1 MKSMTGFS
9 EASLNKDGI
18 QFKCFV
24 KSLNSRFIEV
34 NIKLPN
40 NLKKHEGWIRDLIKK
55 NFARGKIDLDLYYT
69 SPPKEHLKVS
79 DNFIKLVK
87 QNEQNAI
94 SKGLDLVPASY
105 LDLLRLRDSIQ
116 SDYVLSETSLKALI
130 KKSSVKLTQTRDVE
144 GKTISKDMK
153 KLTAKMQKSINKI
166 KRLEKH
172 NTQHLQKKFKRIKAE
187 LKLSDKEI
195 NMNEIFSSFSKADIN
210 EEVVRFQSHLDL
222 VSKLMKTND
231 LIGKKLDFY
240 TQEMLRETNTL
251 SSKALIAEIKNEA
264 VELKTLIEK
273 MKEHAQNVE

>member
-55 NFARGKIDLDLYYT
+55 SFARGKIDMDLHYT

-87 QNEQNAI
+87 QNEKNAK
-94 SKGLDLVPASY
+94 SKGLDLVGASY
-105 LDLLRLRDSIQ
+105 LDLVRLRDSIQ
-116 SDYVLSETSLKALI
+116 SDYVLSEKALKALI
-130 KKSSVKLTQTRDVE
+130 KESLAKLAKTREAE
-144 GKTISKDMK
+144 GKTTNADMK
-153 KLTAKMQKSINKI
+153 RLSSKMQKSLNKI
-166 KRLEKH
+166 KRMEKQ
-172 NTQHLQKKFKRIKAE
+172 NTQHMQKKFKRIKAE
-187 LKLSDKEI
+187 LKLSNKEI
-195 NMNEIFSSFSKADIN
+195 NMNEVFSSFSKADIN

-222 VSKLMKTND
+222 VTKLMKSKD

-264 VELKTLIEK
+264 VELKSLIEK

>member
-24 KSLNSRFIEV
+24 KSLNSRFVEV

-55 NFARGKIDLDLYYT
+55 SFGRGKIDMDLHYT

-87 QNEQNAI
+87 QNEKNAK
-94 SKGLDLVPASY
+94 SKGLDLVGASY
-105 LDLLRLRDSIQ
+105 LDLVRLRDSIQ
-116 SDYVLSETSLKALI
+116 SDYVLSEIALKALI
-130 KKSSVKLTQTRDVE
+130 KKSLAKLAKTREAE
-144 GKTISKDMK
+144 GKTINADMK
-153 KLTAKMQKSINKI
+153 KLSSKMQKSMNKI
-166 KRLEKH
+166 KRMEKQ
-172 NTQHLQKKFKRIKAE
+172 NTQHMQKKFKRIKAE
-187 LKLSDKEI
+187 LKLSNKEI
-195 NMNEIFSSFSKADIN
+195 NMNEVFSSFSKADIN

-222 VSKLMKTND
+222 VNKLMKSKD

-251 SSKALIAEIKNEA
+251 SSKALIADIKNEA
-264 VELKTLIEK
+264 VELKSLIEK

>member
-1 MKSMTGFS
+1 MTGFS

-130 KKSSVKLTQTRDVE
+130 KKSLVKLTQTRDVE

>member
-1 MKSMTGFS
+1 
-9 EASLNKDGI
+9 
-18 QFKCFV
+18 
-24 KSLNSRFIEV
+24 
-34 NIKLPN
+34 LPS

-87 QNEQNAI
+87 QNEKNAKA
-94 SKGLDLVPASY
+94 KGLDLIAASY

-130 KKSSVKLTQTRDVE
+130 KKSLVKLTQTRDVE
-144 GKTISKDMK
+144 GKSINKDMK
-153 KLTAKMQKSINKI
+153 KLTATMQKSINKI
-166 KRLEKH
+166 QRLEKH
-172 NTQHLQKKFKRIKAE
+172 NTQHLQKKFKRIKSE

-195 NMNEIFSSFSKADIN
+195 NMNEVFSSFNKADIN

>member
-34 NIKLPN
+34 NIKLPS

-87 QNEQNAI
+87 QNEKNAKA
-94 SKGLDLVPASY
+94 KGLDLIAASY
-105 LDLLRLRDSIQ
+105 LDLLRRRDSIQ

-130 KKSSVKLTQTRDVE
+130 KKSLVKLTQTRDVE
-144 GKTISKDMK
+144 GKSINKDMK
-153 KLTAKMQKSINKI
+153 KLTATMQKSINKI
-166 KRLEKH
+166 QRLEKH
-172 NTQHLQKKFKRIKAE
+172 NTQHLQKKFKRIKSE

-195 NMNEIFSSFSKADIN
+195 NMNEVFSSFNKADIN

>member
-34 NIKLPN
+34 NIKLPS

-87 QNEQNAI
+87 QNEENAK
-94 SKGLDLVPASY
+94 SKGLDLIPASY

-130 KKSSVKLTQTRDVE
+130 KKSLVKLTQTRDVE
-144 GKTISKDMK
+144 GKSINKDMK
-153 KLTAKMQKSINKI
+153 KLTATMQKSINKI
-166 KRLEKH
+166 QRLEKH
-172 NTQHLQKKFKRIKAE
+172 NTQHLQKKFKRIKSE

-195 NMNEIFSSFSKADIN
+195 NMNEVFSSFNKADIN

>member
-24 KSLNSRFIEV
+24 KSLNSRFVEV

-55 NFARGKIDLDLYYT
+55 SFARGKIDLDLHYT

-87 QNEQNAI
+87 QNEKNAK
-94 SKGLDLVPASY
+94 SKGLDLIGASY
-105 LDLLRLRDSIQ
+105 LDLVRLRDSIQ
-116 SDYVLSETSLKALI
+116 SDYVLSETALKALI
-130 KKSSVKLTQTRDVE
+130 KKSLAKLAKTREVE
-144 GKTISKDMK
+144 GKTTNADMK
-153 KLTAKMQKSINKI
+153 RLSSKMQKSLNKI
-166 KRLEKH
+166 KRMEKQ
-172 NTQHLQKKFKRIKAE
+172 NTQHMQKKFKRIKAE
-187 LKLSDKEI
+187 LKLSNKEI
-195 NMNEIFSSFSKADIN
+195 NMNEVFSSFSKADIN

-222 VSKLMKTND
+222 VTKLMKSKD

-251 SSKALIAEIKNEA
+251 SSKALIAKIKNEA
-264 VELKTLIEK
+264 GELKSLIEK

>member
-34 NIKLPN
+34 NIKLPS

-87 QNEQNAI
+87 QNEKNAKA
-94 SKGLDLVPASY
+94 KGLDLIAASY

-130 KKSSVKLTQTRDVE
+130 KKSLVKLTQTRDVE
-144 GKTISKDMK
+144 GKSINKDMK
-153 KLTAKMQKSINKI
+153 KLTARMQKSINKI
-166 KRLEKH
+166 QRLEKH
-172 NTQHLQKKFKRIKAE
+172 NTQHLQKKFKRIKSE

-195 NMNEIFSSFSKADIN
+195 NMNEVFSSFNKADIN

-222 VSKLMKTND
+222 VSKLMKAND

>member
-1 MKSMTGFS
+1 MTGFS

-40 NLKKHEGWIRDLIKK
+40 NLKKHEGWIRELIKK
-55 NFARGKIDLDLYYT
+55 RFARGKIDMDLHYT

-79 DNFIKLVK
+79 DSFIKLVAT
-87 QNEQNAI
+87 NEKNAK
-94 SKGLDLVPASY
+94 SKGLDLIGASY
-105 LDLLRLRDSIQ
+105 LDLVRLRDSIQ
-116 SDYVLSETSLKALI
+116 SDYVLSETALKTLVKESLA
-130 KKSSVKLTQTRDVE
+130 KLAETREAE
-144 GKTISKDMK
+144 GKTTNSDMK
-153 KLTAKMQKSINKI
+153 KLSSKMQKSLNKI
-166 KRLEKH
+166 KRLEKQ
-172 NTQHLQKKFKRIKAE
+172 NTKHMQKKFKRIKAE
-187 LKLSDKEI
+187 LKLGNKEI
-195 NMNEIFSSFSKADIN
+195 NMNEVFSSFSKADIN

-222 VSKLMKTND
+222 VNELMESED

-240 TQEMLRETNTL
+240 TQEMFREANTL

-264 VELKTLIEK
+264 VELKCLIEK

>member
-1 MKSMTGFS
+1 MTGFS

-55 NFARGKIDLDLYYT
+55 SFARGKIDMDLHYT

-87 QNEQNAI
+87 QNEKNAK
-94 SKGLDLVPASY
+94 SKGLDLVGASY
-105 LDLLRLRDSIQ
+105 LDLVRLRDSIQ
-116 SDYVLSETSLKALI
+116 SDYVLSETALKTLI
-130 KKSSVKLTQTRDVE
+130 KKSLAKLAKTREAE
-144 GKTISKDMK
+144 GKTTNADMK
-153 KLTAKMQKSINKI
+153 RLSSKMQKSLNKI
-166 KRLEKH
+166 KRMEKQ
-172 NTQHLQKKFKRIKAE
+172 NTQHMQKKFKRIKAE
-187 LKLSDKEI
+187 LKLSNKEI
-195 NMNEIFSSFSKADIN
+195 NMNEVFSSFSKADIN

-222 VSKLMKTND
+222 VTKLMKSKD

-264 VELKTLIEK
+264 VELKSLIEK

>member
-1 MKSMTGFS
+1 MTGFS

-55 NFARGKIDLDLYYT
+55 SFARGKIDMDLHYT

-87 QNEQNAI
+87 QNEKNAK
-94 SKGLDLVPASY
+94 SKGLDLVGASY
-105 LDLLRLRDSIQ
+105 LDLVRLRDSIQ
-116 SDYVLSETSLKALI
+116 SDYVLSETALKALI
-130 KKSSVKLTQTRDVE
+130 KESLAKLAKTREAE
-144 GKTISKDMK
+144 GKTTNADMK
-153 KLTAKMQKSINKI
+153 RLSSKMQKSLNKI
-166 KRLEKH
+166 KRMEKQ
-172 NTQHLQKKFKRIKAE
+172 NTQHMQKKFKRIKAE
-187 LKLSDKEI
+187 LKLSNKEI
-195 NMNEIFSSFSKADIN
+195 NMNEVFSSFSKADIN

-222 VSKLMKTND
+222 VTKLMKSKD

-264 VELKTLIEK
+264 VELKSLIEK

>member
-55 NFARGKIDLDLYYT
+55 SFARGKIDMDLHYT

-87 QNEQNAI
+87 QNEKNAK
-94 SKGLDLVPASY
+94 SKGLDLVGASY
-105 LDLLRLRDSIQ
+105 LDLVRLRDSIQ
-116 SDYVLSETSLKALI
+116 SDYVLSEIALKALI
-130 KKSSVKLTQTRDVE
+130 KKSLAKLAKTREAE
-144 GKTISKDMK
+144 GKTINADMK
-153 KLTAKMQKSINKI
+153 KLSSKMQKSMNKI
-166 KRLEKH
+166 KRMEKQ
-172 NTQHLQKKFKRIKAE
+172 NTQHMQKKFKRIKAE
-187 LKLSDKEI
+187 LKLSNKES
-195 NMNEIFSSFSKADIN
+195 NMNEVFSSFSKADIN

-222 VSKLMKTND
+222 VTKLMKSKD

-251 SSKALIAEIKNEA
+251 SSKALIADIKNEA
-264 VELKTLIEK
+264 VELKSLIEK

>member
-1 MKSMTGFS
+1 MTGFS

-87 QNEQNAI
+87 QNEKNAI

-130 KKSSVKLTQTRDVE
+130 KKSLVKLTQTRDVE

>member
-55 NFARGKIDLDLYYT
+55 SFARGKIDMDLHYT

-87 QNEQNAI
+87 QNEKNAK
-94 SKGLDLVPASY
+94 SKGLDLVGASY
-105 LDLLRLRDSIQ
+105 LDLVRLRDSIQ
-116 SDYVLSETSLKALI
+116 SDYVLSEIALKALI
-130 KKSSVKLTQTRDVE
+130 KKSLAKLAKTREAE
-144 GKTISKDMK
+144 GKTINADMK
-153 KLTAKMQKSINKI
+153 KLSSKMQKSMNKI
-166 KRLEKH
+166 KRMEKQ
-172 NTQHLQKKFKRIKAE
+172 NTQHMQKKFKRIKAE
-187 LKLSDKEI
+187 LKLSNKEI
-195 NMNEIFSSFSKADIN
+195 NMNEVFSSFNKADIN

-222 VSKLMKTND
+222 VSKLMKSKD

-264 VELKTLIEK
+264 VELKSLIEK

>member
-9 EASLNKDGI
+9 EATLNKDGI

-55 NFARGKIDLDLYYT
+55 SFARGKIDMDLHYT

-87 QNEQNAI
+87 QNEKNAKT
-94 SKGLDLVPASY
+94 KGLDLVGASY
-105 LDLLRLRDSIQ
+105 LDLVRLRDSIQ
-116 SDYVLSETSLKALI
+116 SDYVLSETALKTLI
-130 KKSSVKLTQTRDVE
+130 KKSLAKLAKTREAE
-144 GKTISKDMK
+144 GKTTNADMK
-153 KLTAKMQKSINKI
+153 RLSSKMQKSLNKI
-166 KRLEKH
+166 KRMEKQ
-172 NTQHLQKKFKRIKAE
+172 NTQHMQKKFKRIKAE
-187 LKLSDKEI
+187 LKLSNKEI
-195 NMNEIFSSFSKADIN
+195 NMNEVFSSFSKADIN

-222 VSKLMKTND
+222 VTKLMKSKD

-264 VELKTLIEK
+264 VELKSLIEK

>member
-24 KSLNSRFIEV
+24 KSLNSRFVEV

-55 NFARGKIDLDLYYT
+55 SFARGKIDLDLHYT

-87 QNEQNAI
+87 QNEKNAK
-94 SKGLDLVPASY
+94 SKGLDLVGASY
-105 LDLLRLRDSIQ
+105 LDLVRLRDSIQ
-116 SDYVLSETSLKALI
+116 SDYVLSETALKTLI
-130 KKSSVKLTQTRDVE
+130 KKSLAKLAKTREAE
-144 GKTISKDMK
+144 GKTTNADMK
-153 KLTAKMQKSINKI
+153 RLSSKMQKSLNKI
-166 KRLEKH
+166 KRMEKQ
-172 NTQHLQKKFKRIKAE
+172 NTQHMQKKFKRIKAE
-187 LKLSDKEI
+187 LKLSNKEI
-195 NMNEIFSSFSKADIN
+195 NMNEVFSSFSKADIN

-222 VSKLMKTND
+222 VTKLMKSKD

-264 VELKTLIEK
+264 VELKSLIEK

>member
-9 EASLNKDGI
+9 EATLNKDGI

-55 NFARGKIDLDLYYT
+55 NFARGKIDLDLHYT

-87 QNEQNAI
+87 QNEKNAKA
-94 SKGLDLVPASY
+94 KGLDLVGASY
-105 LDLLRLRDSIQ
+105 LDLVRLRDSIQ
-116 SDYVLSETSLKALI
+116 SDYVLSEASVKTLI
-130 KKSSVKLTQTRDVE
+130 KKSLVKLSETRESE
-144 GKTISKDMK
+144 GKSISRDME
-153 KLTAKMQKSINKI
+153 KLSSMMPKSIKKI
-166 KRLEKH
+166 ERMEKQ
-172 NTQHLQKKFKRIKAE
+172 NTQHLQKKFKRIKSE
-187 LKLSDKEI
+187 LKLSNKEI
-195 NMNEIFSSFSKADIN
+195 NMNEVFSSFNKADIN

-222 VSKLMKTND
+222 VTKLMKSKD

-264 VELKTLIEK
+264 VELKSLIEK

>member
-130 KKSSVKLTQTRDVE
+130 KKSLVKLTQTRDIE

-153 KLTAKMQKSINKI
+153 NLTAKMQKSINKI

>member
-9 EASLNKDGI
+9 EATLNKDGI

-55 NFARGKIDLDLYYT
+55 NFARGKIDLDLHYT

-87 QNEQNAI
+87 QNEKNAKA
-94 SKGLDLVPASY
+94 KGLDLVGASY
-105 LDLLRLRDSIQ
+105 LDLVRLRDSIQ
-116 SDYVLSETSLKALI
+116 SDYVLSEASVKTLI
-130 KKSSVKLTQTRDVE
+130 KKSLAKLSETRESE
-144 GKTISKDMK
+144 GKSISRDMK
-153 KLTAKMQKSINKI
+153 KLSSMMQKSIKKI
-166 KRLEKH
+166 ERMEKQ
-172 NTQHLQKKFKRIKAE
+172 NTQHLQKKFKRIKSE
-187 LKLSDKEI
+187 LKLSNKEI
-195 NMNEIFSSFSKADIN
+195 NMNEVFSSFNKADIN

-222 VSKLMKTND
+222 VTKLMKSKD

-264 VELKTLIEK
+264 VELKSLIEK

>member
-34 NIKLPN
+34 NIKLPS

-87 QNEQNAI
+87 QNEKNAKA
-94 SKGLDLVPASY
+94 KGLDLIAASY

-130 KKSSVKLTQTRDVE
+130 KKSLVKLTQTRDVE
-144 GKTISKDMK
+144 GKSINKDMK
-153 KLTAKMQKSINKI
+153 KLTATMQKSLNKI
-166 KRLEKH
+166 QRLEKH
-172 NTQHLQKKFKRIKAE
+172 NTQHLQKKFKRIKSE

-195 NMNEIFSSFSKADIN
+195 NMNEVFSSFNKADIN

>member
-34 NIKLPN
+34 NIKLPS

-87 QNEQNAI
+87 QNEKNAK
-94 SKGLDLVPASY
+94 SKGLDLIAASY

-130 KKSSVKLTQTRDVE
+130 KKSLVKLTQTRDVE
-144 GKTISKDMK
+144 GKSINKDMK
-153 KLTAKMQKSINKI
+153 KLTASMQKSINKI
-166 KRLEKH
+166 QRLEKH
-172 NTQHLQKKFKRIKAE
+172 NTQHLQKKFKRIKSE

-195 NMNEIFSSFSKADIN
+195 NMNEVFSSFNKADIN

>member
-87 QNEQNAI
+87 QNEKNAI

-130 KKSSVKLTQTRDVE
+130 KKSLVKLTQTRDIE

-222 VSKLMKTND
+222 VSNLITTND

>member
-55 NFARGKIDLDLYYT
+55 SFARGKIDMDLHYT

-87 QNEQNAI
+87 QNEKNAK
-94 SKGLDLVPASY
+94 SKGLDLVGASY
-105 LDLLRLRDSIQ
+105 LDLVRLRDSIQ
-116 SDYVLSETSLKALI
+116 SDYVLSEIALKAFI
-130 KKSSVKLTQTRDVE
+130 KKSLAKLAKTREAE
-144 GKTISKDMK
+144 GKTINADMK
-153 KLTAKMQKSINKI
+153 KLSSKMQKSMNKI
-166 KRLEKH
+166 KRMEKQ
-172 NTQHLQKKFKRIKAE
+172 NTQHMQKKFKRIKAE
-187 LKLSDKEI
+187 LKLSNKEI
-195 NMNEIFSSFSKADIN
+195 NMNEVFSSFSKADIN

-222 VSKLMKTND
+222 VNKLMKSKD

-251 SSKALIAEIKNEA
+251 SSKALIADIKNEA
-264 VELKTLIEK
+264 VELKSLIEK

>member
-34 NIKLPN
+34 NIKLPS

-87 QNEQNAI
+87 QNEKNAKA
-94 SKGLDLVPASY
+94 KGLDLIAASY

-130 KKSSVKLTQTRDVE
+130 KKSLVKLTQTRDVE
-144 GKTISKDMK
+144 GKSINKDMK
-153 KLTAKMQKSINKI
+153 KLTATMQKSINKI
-166 KRLEKH
+166 QRLEKH
-172 NTQHLQKKFKRIKAE
+172 NTQHLQKKFKRIKSE

-195 NMNEIFSSFSKADIN
+195 NMNEVFSSFNKADIN
-210 EEVVRFQSHLDL
+210 EEVVRFKSNLDL

>member
-9 EASLNKDGI
+9 EATLNKDGI

-55 NFARGKIDLDLYYT
+55 SFARGKIDMDLHYT

-87 QNEQNAI
+87 QNEKNAK
-94 SKGLDLVPASY
+94 SKGLDLVGASY
-105 LDLLRLRDSIQ
+105 LDLVRLRDSIQ
-116 SDYVLSETSLKALI
+116 SDYVLSETALKTLI
-130 KKSSVKLTQTRDVE
+130 KKSLAKLAKTREAE
-144 GKTISKDMK
+144 GKTTNADMK
-153 KLTAKMQKSINKI
+153 RLSSKMQKSLNKI
-166 KRLEKH
+166 KRMEKQ
-172 NTQHLQKKFKRIKAE
+172 NTQHMQKKFKRIKAE
-187 LKLSDKEI
+187 LKLSNKEI
-195 NMNEIFSSFSKADIN
+195 NMGEVFSSFSKADIN

-222 VSKLMKTND
+222 VTKLMKSKD

-264 VELKTLIEK
+264 VELKSLIEK

>member
-1 MKSMTGFS
+1 MTGFS

-55 NFARGKIDLDLYYT
+55 SFARGKIDLDLHYT

-87 QNEQNAI
+87 QNEKNAK
-94 SKGLDLVPASY
+94 SKGLDLVGASY
-105 LDLLRLRDSIQ
+105 LDLVRLRDSIQ
-116 SDYVLSETSLKALI
+116 SDYVLSETALKALI
-130 KKSSVKLTQTRDVE
+130 KKSLAKLAKTREAE
-144 GKTISKDMK
+144 GKTTNADMK
-153 KLTAKMQKSINKI
+153 RLSSKMQKSLNKI
-166 KRLEKH
+166 KRMEKQ
-172 NTQHLQKKFKRIKAE
+172 NTQHMQKKFKRIKAE
-187 LKLSDKEI
+187 LKLSNKEI
-195 NMNEIFSSFSKADIN
+195 NMNEVFSSFSKADIN

-222 VSKLMKTND
+222 VTKLMKSTD

-264 VELKTLIEK
+264 VELKSLIEK